1 MTSQTCK
8 NCNSDFT
15 KNFCSHCGQRSIA
28 NKRLQISEV
37 LHDFF
42 DNTFNIHKGLFYT
55 FYYLIIKPGKVGH
68 TYLEGKRKTYTNPTR
83 YMVIALAFQTFID
96 YWFETTEVIKKDSY
110 FKFSFLSQQ
119 INDSMEI
126 WNVKLAV
133 EYLLFTNL
141 FQIVT
146 IPALFYLFFKFLH
159 FNYTELLTV
168 SFYFNPTIL
177 FINMPILLITKVVF
191 GIYISK
197 EIIILI
203 FLVYLIWS
211 NLSFFKAVPFYS
223 RLVRILAVIGIFMFL
238 RVFLLPYL
246 LSVMI
251 PMT

>member
-8 NCNSDFT
+8 NCKSDFT
-15 KNFCSHCGQRSIA
+15 NNFCSHCGQRSIA
-28 NKRLQISEV
+28 NKRLQIDEV

-55 FYYLIIKPGKVGH
+55 FYYLIINPGKVGH
-68 TYLEGKRKTYTNPTR
+68 TYLEGQRKTYTNPTR

-96 YWFETTEVIKKDSY
+96 YWFETTEVIKNDTY
-110 FKFSFLSQQ
+110 FRFSFLSQQ

-133 EYLLFTNL
+133 EYLLLTNL

-146 IPALFYLFFKFLH
+146 IPALFYLLFRFLH

-168 SFYFNPTIL
+168 SFYFNPTVL
-177 FINMPILLITKVVF
+177 FINMSILLITKVIF

-211 NLSFFKAVPFYS
+211 NLSFFKTVPFWS
-223 RLVRILAVIGIFMFL
+223 RLLRILTVIGIFMFL